1 MQSVTEKITASH
13 LERDAYLYIRQ
24 SSLRQVLENKESTK
38 RQYALRE
45 KAIGLGWP
53 LDKIHIIDSDLGKSG
68 ASSTTREGFKELVSE
83 VSLGR
88 AGIVIGL
95 EVSRLA
101 RNNSDWHRL
110 LELCGM
116 SETLIMD
123 DDGLYNP
130 NDFNDRLILGLKG
143 TMSEAE
149 LHLLRARLRGGIL
162 NKAKRGELP
171 LSPPIGFVHDANQQ
185 MRIDPEQQVR
195 TALKTLFQVFHSK
208 GTARQVV
215 QYFSNEKLMFPRR
228 IRSGPGKGTLQWGAL
243 THHSVLRILHNPC
256 YAGAFAFGRHRT
268 RKTVDGK
275 TKCHKVP
282 MKDWLALV
290 KDVHDGYISWK
301 EYEENQRRLLENAQG
316 WESSRS
322 KMPAREGC
330 ALLQGLAIC
339 GKCGRKMTTQYSRR
353 RNKNGAWL
361 PTYACTRSSIE
372 FAAKVCNNVPGAQL
386 DTEIEKIILE
396 RLSPH
401 MLTVALEVQGAFAE
415 RIEEVRELR
424 RQQVEHARYDA
435 ELARSRFVMV
445 DPRNRLVAEVLEA
458 EWNEKLRQW
467 QAFQDDFE
475 KECRQNFL
483 SVSEEMKAKVLAL
496 ATDLPTLWNAPET
509 TFLEKKRILRLLIE
523 DVTLI
528 KDGKNIKAHVRYKG
542 GASETLSIVT
552 PDSATVIF
560 KTPKETVQAVD
571 KLLDLYAEDEIAEIL
586 TRDGYRT
593 GRRRGAFTLC
603 IVRNIRL
610 GYDLKS
616 RFDRLREKG
625 LLTIF
630 EIATKLGVHPAT
642 IRNWRDRHL
651 LKAYRYNAKDECL
664 YEDIALEN
672 APEKFKHKTAKFCQ
686 T

>member
-1 MQSVTEKITASH
+1 MTEKITASH
-13 LERDAYLYIRQ
+13 LNRDAYLYIRQ
-24 SSLRQVLENKESTK
+24 SSLRQVLENQESTK

-53 LDKIHIIDSDLGKSG
+53 LDRIHVIDNDLGQSG
-68 ASSTTREGFKELVSE
+68 ASSTAREGFKELVSA

-130 NDFNDRLILGLKG
+130 NDFNDRLLLGLKG

-171 LSPPIGFVHDANQQ
+171 LPPPIGFVHDANQQ
-185 MRIDPEQQVR
+185 MLIDPDLQVQ
-195 TALKTLFQVFHSK
+195 TALKTLFRVFKGK

-215 QYFSNEKLMFPRR
+215 QYFSGEKLLFPRR
-228 IRSGPGKGTLQWGAL
+228 IKSGPGKGTLQWGAL
-243 THHSVLRILHNPC
+243 VHHSVLRILHNPC

-268 RKTVDGK
+268 RKTIDGRGTCQK
-275 TKCHKVP
+275 MP
-282 MKDWLALV
+282 MKDWQVLV
-290 KDVHDGYISWK
+290 KDVHDGYINWN

-322 KMPAREGC
+322 KMPPREGC

-339 GKCGRKMTTQYSRR
+339 GKCGRKMTTQYRR
-353 RNKNGAWL
+353 EKGIWR

-372 FAAKVCNNVPGAQL
+372 FSTKLCNNVPGAQL
-386 DTEIEKIILE
+386 DSEIEKTILE
-396 RLSPH
+396 RLSPR
-401 MLTVALEVQGAFAE
+401 MLNIAFEVQNAFSE

-424 RQQVEHARYDA
+424 RQQVERARYDA

-458 EWNEKLRQW
+458 EWNDKLRQW
-467 QAFQDDFE
+467 QTAQEDFE

-483 SVSEEMKAKVLAL
+483 SVSEEMKAKILAL
-496 ATDLPTLWNAPET
+496 ATDLPALWNAPET

-523 DVTLI
+523 DVTI
-528 KDGKNIKAHVRYKG
+528 VRNGKSIKAHIRYKG
-542 GASETLSIVT
+542 GASETICVILSE
-552 PDSATVIF
+552 AAGVIF
-560 KTPKETVQAVD
+560 KTPRETVQAVD
-571 KLLDLYAEDEIAEIL
+571 KLLDSYTEGEIAEIL
-586 TRDGYRT
+586 TRDGYRA
-593 GRRRGAFTLC
+593 GRRRGPFTLC
-603 IVRNIRL
+603 IVRNIRHE
-610 GYDLKS
+610 YDLKS

-625 LLTIF
+625 FLTIF
-630 EIATKLGVHPAT
+630 EIATKLGVHPST
-642 IRNWRDRHL
+642 IKHWRDRRL
-651 LKAYRYNAKDECL
+651 LNAYRYNTKGECL
-664 YEDIALEN
+664 YEDIAIED
-672 APEKFKHKTAKFCQ
+672 APEKFKHKSAKLRQ